1 MQQLCVCVYAG
12 LSVADAVT
20 NGHGKYFDK
29 MNAYLKEQFPGMYSP
44 EEEPYTNVAIKF
56 TMKYGASPIGVD
68 LILSPYF
75 SDQHQL
81 LTTLRKVD
89 KSDRLRM

>member
-1 MQQLCVCVYAG
+1 MPG
-12 LSVADAVT
+12 LKVADAVKD
-20 NGHGKYFDK
+20 GYGRYFDK

-56 TMKYGASPIGVD
+56 KVKYGVNPIGVD

-75 SDQHQL
+75 SDKYQL
-81 LTTLRKVD
+81 LTRLRTVD

>member
-1 MQQLCVCVYAG
+1 MFIPGIHVP
-12 LSVADAVT
+12 DAVED
-20 NGHGKYFDK
+20 GYGEYFDK
-29 MNAYLKEQFPGMYSP
+29 MNAYLREEFPGMYSP

-56 TMKYGASPIGVD
+56 TMKYGANPIGVD

-75 SDQHQL
+75 SDKHQL
-81 LTTLRKVD
+81 LTTLLKVD